1 MMESHTGDQAKTN
14 PAAPQANDPST
25 TAPVEAATTGHTAVA
40 KGKIDDLRAHGASMY
55 PHADTRSH
63 GRLSVFRTAAANFMA
78 ARATSSAAA
87 ISYYAL
93 LSLFPIIV
101 FAVLLVGAF
110 FGQPRVI
117 GIIEVFVTSVFPVGR
132 EFLLG
137 FLGQSVPVSTSI
149 TLFSALM
156 LLWSASS
163 FFVEMSTHVG
173 QAWEPLGAR
182 VNTMRERG
190 LGIFT
195 VIAMMVL
202 LAITVVA
209 SVVLSM
215 MPQLP
220 TLIPGLR
227 DSLGAI
233 LGPILGWVLFLVL
246 IWAVLY
252 GLYRVASGIHV
263 WRTAA
268 LLASGLAA
276 LVWQIMSQIFGWW
289 AAGDLAHYQHIYG
302 SLTTVILM
310 MLWMYLSAII
320 VLAGAHLC
328 AAIESHYGPAAQVVS
343 ARGAAQ

>member
-1 MMESHTGDQAKTN
+1 MH
-14 PAAPQANDPST
+14 
-25 TAPVEAATTGHTAVA
+25 
-40 KGKIDDLRAHGASMY
+40 
-55 PHADTRSH
+55 
-63 GRLSVFRTAAANFMA
+63 
-78 ARATSSAAA
+78 SSA
-87 ISYYAL
+87 SFL
-93 LSLFPIIV
+93 LSSLPYCWS
-101 FAVLLVGAF
+101 ARSSAS
-110 FGQPRVI
+110 RAI
-117 GIIEVFVTSVFPVGR
+117 GIIDVFVTSVFPVGR
-132 EFLLG
+132 EILLG

-173 QAWEPLGAR
+173 QAWEPLGAQ

-220 TLIPGLR
+220 TLIPACA
-227 DSLGAI
+227 SLGAI

-252 GLYRVASGIHV
+252 GLYRVAPGIRV

-268 LLASGLAA
+268 LWASGLAA
-276 LVWQIMSQIFGWW
+276 LVWQSCRRFLGGGRPAIWR
-289 AAGDLAHYQHIYG
+289 
-302 SLTTVILM
+302 TTSTSM
-310 MLWMYLSAII
+310 
-320 VLAGAHLC
+320 
-328 AAIESHYGPAAQVVS
+328 
-343 ARGAAQ
+343 AR